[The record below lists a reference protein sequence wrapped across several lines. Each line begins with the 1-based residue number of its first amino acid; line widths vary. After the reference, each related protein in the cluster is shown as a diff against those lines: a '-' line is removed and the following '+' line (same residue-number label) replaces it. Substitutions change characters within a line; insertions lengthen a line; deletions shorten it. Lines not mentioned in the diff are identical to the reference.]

1 MSEEGISLPEKT
13 VLMSREIRLGHNDSR
28 GGTRISTSLA
38 NQCRGPKKLSVVP
51 GNVPGSSVDADK
63 CCSDIRQEEILKIS

>member
-1 MSEEGISLPEKT
+1 MSQEGISLPEKT
-13 VLMSREIRLGHNDSR
+13 VLMSRGISLGRNGSR

-38 NQCRGPKKLSVVP
+38 NQGPKKLSVVP
-51 GNVPGSSVDADK
+51 GNVPRSSVDADK